1 LPRHLAAHASHIAES
16 FANETKHRAVAGKRW
31 LLGNGAD
38 FIQETGRK
46 DVPTLVYT
54 WWFFL
59 EEKWKVSDRVIPRW
73 KERNT
78 KDDTTSPSVWFFL
91 GF

>member
-1 LPRHLAAHASHIAES
+1 MVTRQRGGYYPGDGEKS
-16 FANETKHRAVAGKRW
+16 
-31 LLGNGAD
+31 
-38 FIQETGRK
+38 
-46 DVPTLVYT
+46 VPTLVYT

-78 KDDTTSPSVWFFL
+78 KDDTTSPSVWFFS
-91 GF
+91 GFLRVEFENVVSRDVTCPWGQMLCVVS

>member
-1 LPRHLAAHASHIAES
+1 MVTRQRGGYYSGDGE
-16 FANETKHRAVAGKRW
+16 KR
-31 LLGNGAD
+31 
-38 FIQETGRK
+38 
-46 DVPTLVYT
+46 VPTLVYT